1 MTFAL
6 IIKSLIK
13 TIDYIRCPRSTT
25 PFGAPG
31 WAVEHQMRRR
41 EFLGLS
47 LAAAAAGIPGVS
59 SAQSTRGGGEL
70 RELRI
75 GYQKTGI
82 LVIARQRRVLE
93 ERLVKHGIAVKWV
106 EFISGPP
113 LLEAMNVGAVDVGA
127 TGDSP
132 PIFAQA
138 AGAAIVYVAGGPIN
152 NGQAII
158 VKSGSSIRSLV
169 DLKGK
174 RIAFTK
180 GSSAHNITIA
190 ALEKAGL
197 GYADI
202 TPINLSPADAAA
214 AFARDSIDAWA
225 IWDPY
230 LAVAEKTQGARVVAN
245 AADVTK
251 TYSFYLANK
260 TFAARYPKVLG
271 DVLVGLSQAADWAE
285 NNRGEVAKALAV
297 VTGVSLDA
305 QIIAADRASFPFGP
319 VTDEIVASQQI
330 VADRFLRL
338 GLIPKP
344 IVVRDAVWAAPQS

>member
-1 MTFAL
+1 VAQVP
-6 IIKSLIK
+6 S
-13 TIDYIRCPRSTT
+13 
-25 PFGAPG
+25 GA
-31 WAVEHQMRRR
+31 
-41 EFLGLS
+41 
-47 LAAAAAGIPGVS
+47 I
-59 SAQSTRGGGEL
+59 L
-70 RELRI
+70 REVRI
-75 GYQKTGI
+75 GYQKSGI
-82 LVIARQRRVLE
+82 LVIARQQGVLE
-93 ERLVKHGIAVKWV
+93 QRFGARGIVVKWV

-113 LLEAMNVGAVDVGA
+113 LLEAMNVGSVDIGA

-132 PIFAQA
+132 PIFARA

-158 VKSGSSIRSLV
+158 VKPGSSVHSLT

-197 GYADI
+197 GYADVM
-202 TPINLSPADAAA
+202 PVYLSPADAAA

-225 IWDPY
+225 IWDPF
-230 LAVAEKTQGARVVAN
+230 LAIAEKAQGARVVVN
-245 AADVTK
+245 ATDVTK

-260 TFAARYPKVLG
+260 TFSARHPKI
-271 DVLVGLSQAADWAE
+271 VGEALAGLAQAANWAE
-285 NNRGEVAKALAV
+285 NHRGEVAKALAV

-319 VTDEIVASQQI
+319 VTDEIIAAQQG
-330 VADRFLRL
+330 VADRFHRL

-344 IVVRDAVWAAPQS
+344 IVIREAVWIAPQS